1 MTNVGLAL
9 KLMAM
14 ALPVMFGVI
23 LLFMAMIILL
33 TYLFPAGEERAEGE

>member
-23 LLFMAMIILL
+23 LLFMAMIIVL
-33 TYLFPAGEERAEGE
+33 THLFPAGEERGEGE